1 MKVVTSQEMALIDKR
16 TIEEY
21 GVSSLALMER
31 AGKAVAQ
38 RIKETFK
45 KTRVLIIA
53 GPGNNGGDGMVA
65 ARYLKKAGF
74 KVKVYLVF
82 EKEKL
87 SPEAKTQLER
97 LKRSRIP
104 FSITRDL
111 KKEDLKDMIIVD
123 ALFGTGLKRE
133 IEGELAELIEKINS
147 SGAPVVA
154 VDIPSG
160 ISSDDGSVM
169 RQAIRANLTVTFGLP
184 KRGHLLFP
192 GAEYAGRLYI
202 ENIGFPEELL
212 NSSFIKVE
220 LPGKDFIRSLIPE
233 RRRYSH
239 KGTYGH
245 VFIVAGSRGKT
256 GACLMAARACLR
268 SGAGLVTIGVPETLL
283 SVFHARVTDEMCLG
297 LPDRGDGSLNK
308 EALKVIMDFAEKKA
322 QVIAIGPGIGVTE
335 DTKEIVKGVVK
346 ELKIPVVLDADAI
359 NCLENTPEVL
369 KDKGNCIITPHPG
382 EFSRLTGI
390 PKEEIERKKIDL
402 TCEFSSRYGITIVL
416 KGVPTVIGH
425 NGYAYINPA
434 GNPGMAKAGSG
445 DVLTGIIGGLMA
457 QGLSGLNASIL
468 GVYLHG
474 LAGDIGASEKTL
486 WSLLASDIIEYLP
499 SAFMELTG
507 HE

>member
-1 MKVVTSQEMALIDKR
+1 MKVVTSEEMTLIDKK

-21 GVSSLALMER
+21 GVSSLTLMER

-38 RIKETFK
+38 RIKEHFK
-45 KTRVLIIA
+45 KGKVLIIA

-87 SPEAKTQLER
+87 SLEAKTQLER
-97 LKRSRIP
+97 LRKARIP
-104 FSITRDL
+104 FLITRDL
-111 KKEDLKDMIIVD
+111 REEDLNGSIIVD

-133 IEGELAELIEKINS
+133 ISGELAQLIDRINS

-160 ISSDDGSVM
+160 ISSDDGSIM
-169 RQAIRANLTVTFGLP
+169 ARAIRADLTVTFGLP

-192 GAEYAGRLYI
+192 GAEYTGRLYV
-202 ENIGFPEELL
+202 EDIGFPEELL
-212 NSSFIKVE
+212 NSSSIKVE
-220 LPGKDFIRSLIPE
+220 LPDKELIRSLIPE

-245 VFIVAGSRGKT
+245 VLIVAGSRGKT

-268 SGAGLVTIGVPETLL
+268 SGAGLVTIGVPETLV
-283 SVFHARVTDEMCLG
+283 SVFQSRVTDEMCLG
-297 LPDRGDGSLNK
+297 LPDRGDGSLSK
-308 EALKVIMDFAEKKA
+308 DALKEIIDFTEKKA
-322 QVIAIGPGIGVTE
+322 QVLAIGPGIGVTE
-335 DTKEIVKGVVK
+335 DTREIIKGLLGK
-346 ELKIPVVLDADAI
+346 IKIPVVLDADAI
-359 NCLENTPEVL
+359 NCLEDMPEVL
-369 KDKGNCIITPHPG
+369 KGKGNCIITPHPG

-390 PKEEIERKKIDL
+390 AKEEVEKKRIDL
-402 TCEFSSRYGITIVL
+402 ASAFSLKYNVTLVL

-425 NGYAYINPA
+425 EGYVYINPT

-445 DVLTGIIGGLMA
+445 DVLTGIVSGLMA

-474 LAGDIGASEKTL
+474 LAGDMGACDKGL
-486 WSLLASDIIEYLP
+486 WSLLASDIIEYIP
-499 SAFMELTG
+499 GAFKELKG
-507 HE
+507 DG

>member
-1 MKVVTSQEMALIDKR
+1 MKVVTSEEMTLIDKK

-21 GVSSLALMER
+21 GVSSLTLMER

-38 RIKETFK
+38 RIKEHFK
-45 KTRVLIIA
+45 KGKVLIIA

-65 ARYLKKAGF
+65 ARYLKRAGF

-87 SPEAKTQLER
+87 SLEAKTQLER
-97 LKRSRIP
+97 LRKARIP
-104 FSITRDL
+104 FLITRDL
-111 KKEDLKDMIIVD
+111 REEDLNGSIIVD

-133 IEGELAELIEKINS
+133 ISGELAQLIDRINS

-160 ISSDDGSVM
+160 ISSDDGSIM
-169 RQAIRANLTVTFGLP
+169 ARAIRADLTVTFGLP

-192 GAEYAGRLYI
+192 GAEYTGRLYV
-202 ENIGFPEELL
+202 EDIGFPEELL
-212 NSSFIKVE
+212 NSSSIKVE
-220 LPGKDFIRSLIPE
+220 LPDKELIRSLIPE

-245 VFIVAGSRGKT
+245 VLIVAGSRGKT

-268 SGAGLVTIGVPETLL
+268 SGAGLVTIGVPETLV
-283 SVFHARVTDEMCLG
+283 SVFQSRVTDEMCLG
-297 LPDRGDGSLNK
+297 LPDRGDGSLSK
-308 EALKVIMDFAEKKA
+308 DALKEIIDFTEKKA
-322 QVIAIGPGIGVTE
+322 QVLAIGPGIGVTE
-335 DTKEIVKGVVK
+335 DTREIIKGLLGK
-346 ELKIPVVLDADAI
+346 IKIPVVLDADAI
-359 NCLENTPEVL
+359 NCLEDMPEVL
-369 KDKGNCIITPHPG
+369 EGKGNCIITPHPG

-390 PKEEIERKKIDL
+390 AKEEVEKKRIDL
-402 TCEFSSRYGITIVL
+402 ASAFSLKYNVTLVL

-425 NGYAYINPA
+425 EGYVYINPT

-445 DVLTGIIGGLMA
+445 DVLTGIVSGLMA

-474 LAGDIGASEKTL
+474 LAGDMGACDKGL
-486 WSLLASDIIEYLP
+486 WSLLASDIIEYIP
-499 SAFMELTG
+499 GAFKELKG
-507 HE
+507 NG

>member
-1 MKVVTSQEMALIDKR
+1 MKVVTSEEMTLIDKK

-21 GVSSLALMER
+21 GVSSLTLMER

-38 RIKETFK
+38 RIKEHFK
-45 KTRVLIIA
+45 KGKVLIIA

-65 ARYLKKAGF
+65 ARYLKRAGF

-87 SPEAKTQLER
+87 SPEARTQLER
-97 LKRSRIP
+97 LRKARIP
-104 FSITRDL
+104 FLITRDL
-111 KKEDLKDMIIVD
+111 REEDLNGSIIVD

-133 IEGELAELIEKINS
+133 ISGELAQLIDRINS

-160 ISSDDGSVM
+160 ISSDDGSIM
-169 RQAIRANLTVTFGLP
+169 ARAIRADLTVTFGLP

-192 GAEYAGRLYI
+192 GAEYTGRLYV
-202 ENIGFPEELL
+202 EDIGFPEELL
-212 NSSFIKVE
+212 NSSSIKVE
-220 LPGKDFIRSLIPE
+220 LPDKELIRSLIPE

-245 VFIVAGSRGKT
+245 VLIVAGSRGKT

-268 SGAGLVTIGVPETLL
+268 SGAGLVTIGVPETLV
-283 SVFHARVTDEMCLG
+283 SVFQSRVTDEMCLG
-297 LPDRGDGSLNK
+297 LPDRGDGSLSK
-308 EALKVIMDFAEKKA
+308 DALKEIIDFTEKKA
-322 QVIAIGPGIGVTE
+322 QVLAIGPGIGVTE
-335 DTKEIVKGVVK
+335 DTREIIKGLLGK
-346 ELKIPVVLDADAI
+346 IKIPVVLDADAI
-359 NCLENTPEVL
+359 NCLEDMPEVL
-369 KDKGNCIITPHPG
+369 EGKGNCIITPHPG

-390 PKEEIERKKIDL
+390 AKEEVEKKRIDL
-402 TCEFSSRYGITIVL
+402 ASAFSLKYNVTLVL

-425 NGYAYINPA
+425 EGYVYINPT

-445 DVLTGIIGGLMA
+445 DVLTGIVSGLMA

-474 LAGDIGASEKTL
+474 LAGDMGACDKGL
-486 WSLLASDIIEYLP
+486 WSLLASDIIEYIP
-499 SAFMELTG
+499 GAFKELKG
-507 HE
+507 NG